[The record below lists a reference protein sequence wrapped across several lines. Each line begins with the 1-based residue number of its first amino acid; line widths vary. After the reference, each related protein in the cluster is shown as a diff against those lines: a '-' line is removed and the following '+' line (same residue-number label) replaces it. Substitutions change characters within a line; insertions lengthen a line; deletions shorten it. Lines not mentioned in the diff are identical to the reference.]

1 MDGRLPSEKGARALA
16 GARGGSAYRSRRR
29 RLAVVNTF
37 SLVSLQMNT
46 AIEATYN
53 INVPRGISLAPSHG
67 GRVSGRRS
75 TLGARRFHTEW
86 PY

>member
-1 MDGRLPSEKGARALA
+1 MTWKKNPERFEEGRMDGRKGAVVLRL
-16 GARGGSAYRSRRR
+16 SAR

-53 INVPRGISLAPSHG
+53 INVARASRSHPEFHPLEGLAHTYSL
-67 GRVSGRRS
+67 RC
-75 TLGARRFHTEW
+75 LHTEW